1 MANTTMDMSARSRP
15 MTAEEKK
22 VILASSAGT
31 IFEWYDFYLFGSLA
45 AIIGAQYF
53 APFPE
58 ATRNVFA
65 LLAFAAG
72 FIVRPFGALVFG
84 SLGDLIGRKY
94 TFLMTILIMG
104 FSTFFVGL
112 LPGYQSWG
120 VAAPIILIGL
130 RMLQGLALGGEYG
143 GAAIYVAE
151 HAPAN
156 QRGYFT
162 AFIQTTAT
170 LGLLLSLVVIVS
182 VQGYVNGNYPDQPVL
197 DAAGVALLNADGTPQ
212 MMKAFNAWGWRI
224 PFLGSIFLLGISL
237 YIRLQMN
244 ESPAFKKM
252 KEEGAGSKAPLRE
265 AFGNWKN
272 GRIALIALLGLTAG
286 QAVVWYSGQ
295 FYALFFM
302 QNVIKVDSFSANV
315 FVAWSLILGTGGFL
329 FFGALSDR
337 IGRKPIILAG
347 CLIAA
352 ITYLPVFSFL
362 TKTANPALHAAHQTP
377 VTVTANEADCSFQ
390 FNPTGTV
397 KFTNSCDVA
406 KAQLARTSVN
416 YETVLS
422 ADATV
427 AEVKVGETVIASYD
441 AAANTAAINAAK
453 AALDEV
459 KAGMDAAAVTALT
472 GAEGALKTAK
482 GVVTTAEAALKKV
495 ADGTDEAA
503 KTAAQAALDAAS
515 AAVPA
520 AQAALDA
527 ARAAIPAD
535 ALAAYDAAAAAVA
548 TESGVKAGFEKGV
561 NDALK
566 AAGYPLVAAEN
577 TTVAVAQ
584 NFIDIFTAQKLTII
598 AVLTYLI
605 ILVTMVYGPIAAM
618 LVELFPTRIRYSGL
632 SLPYHIGNGWF
643 GGLMPA
649 TAFAISAQS
658 GNIYA
663 GLWYAIVVALMTV
676 VIGALFVPGGT
687 HKKDIFADDVR

>member
-1 MANTTMDMSARSRP
+1 MAYAADASIRSRP
-15 MTAEEKK
+15 MTREEKK

-45 AIIGAQYF
+45 AIIGAQFF

-112 LPGYQSWG
+112 LPSYQSWG
-120 VAAPIILIGL
+120 IAAPIILIAL

-170 LGLLLSLVVIVS
+170 LGLLLSLVVIIS
-182 VQGYVNGNYPDQPVL
+182 VQGYVNGAYPDQPAL
-197 DAAGVALLNADGTPQ
+197 DAVGAAVMNADGTPQ
-212 MMKAFNAWGWRI
+212 MLKAFNAWGWRI
-224 PFLGSIFLLGISL
+224 PFLGSIILLGISL

-272 GRIALIALLGLTAG
+272 GKIALIALFGLTAG

-302 QNVIKVDSFSANV
+302 QNVIKVDSFTANV
-315 FVAWSLILGTGGFL
+315 MVAWSLILGTGGFL

-352 ITYLPVFSFL
+352 ITYLPVFNFL
-362 TKTANPALHAAHQTP
+362 TQTANPALYAAHQTP
-377 VTVTANEADCSFQ
+377 VTVTAVEENCSFQ
-390 FNPTGTV
+390 FNPTNTV
-397 KFTNSCDVA
+397 TFSNSCDVA
-406 KAQLARTSVN
+406 KALLARTSVN
-416 YETVLS
+416 YTTTYDP
-422 ADATV
+422 AATL
-427 AEVKVGETVIASYD
+427 AQVKVGETVVASYD
-441 AAANTAAINAAK
+441 GGANKADIAAAKTA
-453 AALDEV
+453 LGEV
-459 KAGMDAAAVTALT
+459 TKGMDAAALATLT
-472 GAEGALKTAK
+472 GAENALKAAKTAMGK
-482 GVVTTAEAALKKV
+482 AETALKAV

-503 KTAAQAALDAAS
+503 KTAAQAALDAATT
-515 AAVPA
+515 AVPA
-520 AQAALDA
+520 AQAALDT
-527 ARAAIPAD
+527 ARAAAPAD
-535 ALAAYDAAAAAVA
+535 VMASYDAAAATLAGA
-548 TESGVKAGFEKGV
+548 NGVKGAFEKSV

-566 AAGYPLVAAEN
+566 AAGYPLVAKDN
-577 TTVAVAQ
+577 MTVAVAQ
-584 NFIDIFTAQKLTII
+584 NFVDIFTAQKLTII
-598 AVLTYLI
+598 ATLTFLI

-649 TAFAISAQS
+649 TAFAISAQT

-663 GLWYAIVVALMTV
+663 GLWYAIIIALMTV
-676 VIGALFVPGGT
+676 VIGVIFVPGNT
-687 HKKDIFADDVR
+687 HKKDIFADDAK

>member
-1 MANTTMDMSARSRP
+1 MATTTTNVRDRSRP
-15 MTAEEKK
+15 MTGEEKK

-31 IFEWYDFYLFGSLA
+31 IFEWYDFYLYGSLA
-45 AIIGAQYF
+45 AIIGAQF
-53 APFPE
+53 FTPFPE

-84 SLGDLIGRKY
+84 SLGDIIGRKY

-104 FSTFFVGL
+104 LSTFLVGL
-112 LPGYQSWG
+112 LPNYFSWG
-120 VAAPIILIGL
+120 IAAPIILIGL

-143 GAAIYVAE
+143 GAAVYVAE

-170 LGLLLSLVVIVS
+170 LGLLLSLVVILS

-197 DAAGVALLNADGTPQ
+197 DAAGVAVMAADGTPS

-224 PFLGSIFLLGISL
+224 PFLGSIFLLAISL

-252 KEEGAGSKAPLRE
+252 KEEGSASKAPLRE
-265 AFGNWKN
+265 AFGQWKN
-272 GRIALIALLGLTAG
+272 AKIALIALFGLTAG

-315 FVAWSLILGTGGFL
+315 FVAWSLILGTGGFI
-329 FFGALSDR
+329 FFGSLSDR

-352 ITYLPVFSFL
+352 ITYFPVFKFL
-362 TKTANPALHAAHQTP
+362 TTTANPMLAAAQETP
-377 VTVTANEADCSFQ
+377 ITVTADPADCSFQ
-390 FNPTGTV
+390 FNPVGTA
-397 KFTNSCDVA
+397 KFNNSCDIA
-406 KAQLARTSVN
+406 KSKLYSFSVN
-416 YETVLS
+416 SETVDGP
-422 ADATV
+422 AGEPAV
-427 AEVKVGETVIASYD
+427 IKVGETTITSYNV
-441 AAANTAAINAAK
+441 AANTAQITELTAALETATAGTDQAAK
-453 AALDEV
+453 
-459 KAGMDAAAVTALT
+459 DAAQV
-472 GAEGALKTAK
+472 
-482 GVVTTAEAALKKV
+482 
-495 ADGTDEAA
+495 
-503 KTAAQAALDAAS
+503 ALDAAKGVKP
-515 AAVPA
+515 AFDKAV
-520 AQAALDA
+520 
-527 ARAAIPAD
+527 AD
-535 ALAAYDAAAAAVA
+535 AL
-548 TESGVKAGFEKGV
+548 T
-561 NDALK
+561 
-566 AAGYPLVAAEN
+566 AAGYPLVAKDN
-577 TTVAVAQ
+577 TTVAKAET
-584 NFIDIFTAQKLTII
+584 FIDIFTGQKITII
-598 AVLTYLI
+598 LILTYLI

-643 GGLMPA
+643 GGLLPA

-663 GLWYAIVVALMTV
+663 GLWYAIVVAVMTV
-676 VIGALFVPGGT
+676 VIGTLFVPNGT
-687 HKKDIFADDVR
+687 HKKDIFADDASR